1 MDLNENNIQELDA
14 HRIMELLKDDLDKI
28 YNSYSYVNIKREEYM
43 EIVLQEIENSKKAYN
58 GNVKYSEYLS
68 KKIKL
73 KIAEILKNKLNSP
86 ESSLQIISNYIEFIF
101 NNVNLKYDNA
111 VKLLKQLSNFLEK
124 YNFIPNP
131 NLIIDL
137 MNSNATFYKI
147 VEIVYNKNK
156 DKIIKGN
163 LSELFNNDIIDS
175 FIEIYCMLN
184 NIEIDYSYDE
194 KEIIDSNSSDA
205 LRNYLN
211 EIGRYPLLTIEQER
225 AMAIRI
231 NNGDNN
237 VREKFINS
245 NLKLVVSVAK
255 RYKNRSVNF
264 MDLIAYGNIGLIEA
278 VDKYDIN
285 KGFRFSTYAIH
296 WIKREILVG
305 IKESSRNITISN
317 YQLNKIKKYKK
328 AVELLEAKLNRKP
341 EIKEIA
347 FEMGLDVAKVSEI
360 EILCSDTVSLNEM
373 VGEDADN
380 ELEDIVPTSL
390 TNLEDEIIDE
400 SLPEIVKSLFET
412 ANLTKNEKTVII
424 YRFGFN
430 KDKRLTLEMIG
441 KILGVT
447 RERVRQIEAKAL
459 RKLRNTSNISELAV
473 YMDYPDQALDNIKEY
488 KEKYGNSGKT
498 NKTFLK
504 TYTRK
509 EISKEEPKEVPAVS
523 EEHEIITKDDYK
535 KLMNML
541 ELHNFKS
548 LRTIF
553 NIREITILMLSL
565 GFIDGKKFTC
575 SAIAKF
581 LYLDEREVIGVIR
594 SILTTYRD
602 YFNKLL
608 LEINEQEEIT
618 EKR

>member
-373 VGEDADN
+373 VGEDVDN

-509 EISKEEPKEVPAVS
+509 ETSKEEPKEVPAVS
-523 EEHEIITKDDYK
+523 EEYEIITKDDYK

>member
-373 VGEDADN
+373 VGEDVDN

-523 EEHEIITKDDYK
+523 EEYEIITKDDYK